1 MGAVSFQLLD
11 NEIFTPA
18 DIVDGRIYTSPT
30 QNNLTGTTYPA
41 LKLIADYQDL
51 QGTFGQVGVTAF
63 VEAESE
69 QGHWYP
75 IAYQFN
81 QFGAIGVQHFREIV
95 LQPDL
100 FWFDVGIDNIIWVEG
115 KGAIAQASNQQ
126 GFLFSK
132 WRAAIGINDPNNTF
146 QSLQMSLYGERYGA

>member
-81 QFGAIGVQHFREIV
+81 QFGAIGCNISGRLYSSQICFGLMLV
-95 LQPDL
+95 LTIL
-100 FWFDVGIDNIIWVEG
+100 FGLKVKVLLHKHQIN
-115 KGAIAQASNQQ
+115 KGFS
-126 GFLFSK
+126 FLSGGLLLGSM
-132 WRAAIGINDPNNTF
+132 IQTTH
-146 QSLQMSLYGERYGA
+146 SSLYK